1 MSSNFKIKKNTSN
14 SRLLVHLALN
24 EPFAILVQKSISMQR
39 NVNNNFPINFWI
51 PANKL
56 KLADEMIKTKGKKR
70 PAFSIQSA
78 GIFIFKSISQSF
90 CQELFSIYIY
100 LFSVS
105 SNICFPIW
113 SLHPTFEWV
122 FTSKNNLTLIHK
134 NNDDKFYHM
143 LSTESCVIDA
153 DPVSF

>member
-51 PANKL
+51 PAKKL
-56 KLADEMIKTKGKKR
+56 KLADEMINKNKGKKR

-78 GIFIFKSISQSF
+78 GIFIFKKID
-90 CQELFSIYIY
+90 FSKFLPRAVFDFY
-100 LFSVS
+100 LFIFRFFKHLL
-105 SNICFPIW
+105 SNLE
-113 SLHPTFEWV
+113 S
-122 FTSKNNLTLIHK
+122 TSDIRMS
-134 NNDDKFYHM
+134 FY
-143 LSTESCVIDA
+143 LEK
-153 DPVSF
+153 